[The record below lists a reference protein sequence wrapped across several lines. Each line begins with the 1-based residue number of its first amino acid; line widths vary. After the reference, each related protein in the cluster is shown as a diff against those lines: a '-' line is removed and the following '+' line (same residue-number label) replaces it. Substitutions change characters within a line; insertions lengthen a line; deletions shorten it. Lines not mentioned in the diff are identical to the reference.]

1 MTQLAGN
8 PRDVARAFGLKPD
21 DIYRLIKSGAVWPTT
36 LAPMRGNP

>member
-21 DIYRLIKSGAVWPTT
+21 HIYRLIKSGAVWPAT